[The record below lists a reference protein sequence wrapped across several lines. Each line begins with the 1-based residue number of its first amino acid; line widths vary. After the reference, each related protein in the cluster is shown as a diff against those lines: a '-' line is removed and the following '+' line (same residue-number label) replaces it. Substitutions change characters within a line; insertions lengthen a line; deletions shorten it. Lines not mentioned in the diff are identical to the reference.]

1 MQYGTLRVQT
11 PDGQVR
17 EYPIDMANVV
27 IGRAEGNGVVIDH
40 VSVSRRHA
48 QLRLDGSKVTIE
60 DLGSANGTF
69 VGSHQLEPSSQA
81 TVAEGQPI
89 RFGDV
94 EARFFIPIEAGGS
107 GGVAMGGAGSFTA
120 SSDAQATFSVSLASP
135 NGPVAAGATTTATV
149 VVQNR
154 GATLDQFTLSVLDLP
169 ASWVRLSR
177 QQLSLVPAARDE
189 VTIAIQPPRTS
200 EAVAGEYAF
209 SVQVISRDNGREVR
223 VLGKL
228 TVLPFDGVAMAVE
241 PRGGGAF
248 WTIVSNTG
256 NAPASYTLGASDDK
270 ETLDFT
276 FERDAVELAPGDRET
291 VGLKVVPKKRSLF
304 GNVETRPFR
313 VQARPRGAGTQ
324 QAASE
329 GQIAIRPPLRYW
341 KWVAAAVLLVAVV
354 GLGAWAATKIDF
366 GGDGDGKPA
375 DATAEPSATAST
387 GIETPTP
394 APTVLARGT
403 TAIVLNS
410 APPNDCLNVRIEP
423 KLTSSSV
430 TKLCNG
436 DKVKITS
443 DRVEADGFYWWSVEK
458 DANTRGWSAE
468 RRIDGSGVPFL
479 QLAP

>member
-69 VGSHQLEPSSQA
+69 VGSHQLEPSSQV

-107 GGVAMGGAGSFTA
+107 GGVALGGAGAFTA

-135 NGPVAAGATTTATV
+135 NGPVAAGSTTTATV

-169 ASWVRLSR
+169 AGWVRLSR

-241 PRGGGAF
+241 PRGSGAF
-248 WTIVSNTG
+248 WAVVSNTG
-256 NAPASYTLGASDDK
+256 NAPASYTLSASDDK
-270 ETLDFT
+270 ETLDFG
-276 FERDAVELAPGDRET
+276 FEQDAVELAPGDRQT
-291 VGLKVVPKKRSLF
+291 VGLRVTPKKKSLF
-304 GNVETRPFR
+304 GSVETRPFR

-324 QAASE
+324 QAAAE
-329 GQIAIRPPLRYW
+329 GQIHIRPPLRYW
-341 KWVAAAVLLVAVV
+341 KWVAAAVLLIAVV
-354 GLGAWAATKIDF
+354 GLGAWAARNIDF
-366 GGDGDGKPA
+366 SRGGSTPA
-375 DATAEPSATAST
+375 DATAVPSPTASV
-387 GIETPTP
+387 GVETPTP
-394 APTVLARGT
+394 MPAVLARGT
-403 TAIVLNS
+403 TAVVVNS
-410 APPNDCLNVRIEP
+410 AQPNDCLNVRIEP
-423 KLTSSSV
+423 KLSAASV
-430 TKLCNG
+430 AKLCDG
-436 DKVKITS
+436 DKVRVVS

-468 RRIDGSGVPFL
+468 RRIDGSGVVFL